1 MRRLLP
7 VLTLLLVLLLAA
19 CGGEDDATT
28 TGAAAGDAATTE
40 AATTEAAT
48 EAATTETGAATE
60 AAGTSGG
67 EDTTSVAV
75 PSFQT
80 REEGVLTV
88 GIDLPNPT
96 YFEGTTVEDP
106 KGGFEVDLVNEIAKR
121 LDVPEV
127 RWVLFPFNGLVSG
140 APCPCDFSVGGVS
153 IFPDRQE
160 VVDFSA
166 PYYTVNQA
174 VLVRKGTEVPD
185 AAAAKALQF
194 GSQKDSSGL
203 YYLDTT
209 LKPTKKPRVYP
220 TTTAALLALS
230 ARQIDAVILDANI
243 VADEAAKKPGLEV
256 VGQFETE
263 EQIGAVL
270 RKGSPN
276 TAVLSSVIEQLRS
289 EGFLDEL
296 VARHFAAQADV
307 PVLR

>member
-7 VLTLLLVLLLAA
+7 LFALLLALLVTA

-28 TGAAAGDAATTE
+28 PAAGTGAGDATTAATTGGDATTTAEATTE
-40 AATTEAAT
+40 STATDTAST
-48 EAATTETGAATE
+48 
-60 AAGTSGG
+60 AAGPTF
-67 EDTTSVAV
+67 ETMN
-75 PSFQT
+75 
-80 REEGVLTV
+80 EGVLTV

-96 YFEGTTVEDP
+96 YFKGSDVDDP
-106 KGGFEVDLVNEIAKR
+106 QGGFEVELVDEVARR
-121 LDVPEV
+121 LGIPEV
-127 RWVLFPFNGLVSG
+127 DWVLFPFNGLVAG

-174 VLVRKGTEVPD
+174 VLVRKGTAVPD

-203 YYLDTT
+203 YYLETT

-220 TTTAALLALS
+220 STTAALLALS
-230 ARQIDAVILDANI
+230 AGQVEAVILDANI
-243 VADEAAKKPGLEV
+243 VADEAAKKPNLEV

-276 TAVLSSVIEQLRS
+276 TAVLSEVIEGMRS
-289 EGFLDEL
+289 DGFLDQL
-296 VARHFAAQADV
+296 VAEHFTAQAEV
-307 PVLR
+307 PVLK